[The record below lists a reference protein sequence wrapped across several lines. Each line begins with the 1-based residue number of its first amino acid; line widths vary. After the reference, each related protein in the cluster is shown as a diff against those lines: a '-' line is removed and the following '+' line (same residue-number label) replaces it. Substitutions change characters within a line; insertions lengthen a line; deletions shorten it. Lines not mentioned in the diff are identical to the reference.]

1 MFHIKHLHK
10 TIHPNKQLYFK
21 TSEIV
26 RVVIFCFT
34 PHSPSGP
41 CGETKKNKLMSR
53 HLRSTCLITEINGQ
67 NIFDS
72 FRVTIFTSPS
82 SLKGL
87 MKLLSDEDL
96 DICPL
101 TLSQPSGFSFRLQ
114 EGQHISFSDWA
125 LHISDDGAAA
135 VIHEIH
141 TDLKPDQGSAQ

>member
-1 MFHIKHLHK
+1 
-10 TIHPNKQLYFK
+10 
-21 TSEIV
+21 
-26 RVVIFCFT
+26 
-34 PHSPSGP
+34 
-41 CGETKKNKLMSR
+41 MS
-53 HLRSTCLITEINGQ
+53 TFLITETNGQ

-72 FRVTIFTSPS
+72 FHVTIFTSP
-82 SLKGL
+82 LKVL
-87 MKLLSDEDL
+87 MKPLSDEDL
-96 DICPL
+96 ALCPL